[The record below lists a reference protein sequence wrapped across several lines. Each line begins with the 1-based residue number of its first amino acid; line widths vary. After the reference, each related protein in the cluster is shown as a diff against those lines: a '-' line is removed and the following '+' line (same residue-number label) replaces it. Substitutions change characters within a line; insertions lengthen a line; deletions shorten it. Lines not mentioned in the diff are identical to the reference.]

1 MPDTVSIDEVLSKFV
16 SNEVDSTEVL
26 KLLLTSDETGLNYL
40 QNLKKD
46 FKDKYVIPTF
56 NKAKKYY
63 TTIEKKLEDPKN
75 KDVLEQLGDPFGLK
89 ELHKEYKKKT
99 KEVLQKNLD
108 KFETNLN
115 FDNKPATEKLNNTD
129 ISSVIPNNKQ
139 APITEQ
145 QTFTSKKQTFIL
157 ADESIDKLGVVLGGI
172 NTENLKRIG
181 KLGPEQSKQKSDG
194 GGWLSSLGGLL
205 LAGGVGSLL
214 VAAFWKDHI
223 KPWLENKLDL
233 KLDVFD
239 KFQGIVEG
247 IGKFFTMGGLQIK
260 GGWLFN
266 LVGKAF
272 ITFGDLLEGGLSA
285 IFKLGFGDDVIKQG
299 VKAAPMSFK
308 TLLPKIAGG
317 LFKGMGTVAM
327 KGIPLIGSL
336 ISFYFAYD
344 RFKRDDITGGIIDL
358 VGGIANL
365 LEFTPLAP
373 LALPLSLGAA
383 ALNGFLD
390 YKAGAGATT
399 EAQQSIK
406 MDYVNKIVDCLQD
419 IPVVGW
425 FINWGRGFWEL
436 GKGNWKGGLDY
447 LNKTPFLGPLPGILQ
462 AMGNA
467 NAFGTEK
474 GEGFTFA
481 KFNDELKKS
490 MFRWMCSFVPKI
502 GGMRGAIAEWLGVS
516 YDDKTGDIT
525 IDENALSVTDKLNKE
540 VVSDEQKQARA
551 VLNKV
556 KNQNPNKII
565 FNQKT
570 VDEFTQEKIKLQKE
584 IYETR
589 KKLEDILK
597 NRIGYNLFSEKSRDQ
612 RIQEEMSLPSNNL
625 TGYEEKDMK
634 QRLDT
639 LTNLLQSQEERLKQQ
654 EDAKNRKNPQ
664 PSEQSQEE
672 TETPQKYTTMA
683 DYKETPRD
691 DFSFKNL
698 MTSTEGNSILFD
710 KNTNTANVLNENDN
724 ILAYKTD
731 GVFDKALRELTTLVQ
746 SINKGIYKLPESL
759 NNNNNSPSSVVI
771 SNTSG
776 GGSSRNMMDV
786 VLSGTRPDSIYNYR
800 RSIQGEFA

>member
-1 MPDTVSIDEVLSKFV
+1 MADTVSIDEVLSKFV

-40 QNLKKD
+40 QNLKAD

-56 NKAKKYY
+56 NKAKTYY
-63 TTIEKKLEDPKN
+63 TNIEKKLEDPKN
-75 KDVLEQLGDPFGLK
+75 KDVLEQIGDPFGLK
-89 ELHKEYKKKT
+89 ELHEEYKKKT
-99 KEVLQKNLD
+99 KDILQKNLNR
-108 KFETNLN
+108 FENNLN
-115 FDNKPATEKLNNTD
+115 VGNITNSKPASL
-129 ISSVIPNNKQ
+129 S
-139 APITEQ
+139 EQ
-145 QTFTSKKQTFIL
+145 QTLTEKKQTFIL
-157 ADESIDKLGVVLGGI
+157 ADESIDRLGVVLGGI
-172 NTENLKRIG
+172 NTENLK
-181 KLGPEQSKQKSDG
+181 KLGKNASDDSKQKNDG
-194 GGWLSSLGGLL
+194 GGLMSTLGGLL
-205 LAGGVGSLL
+205 LAGGAAALL
-214 VAAFWKDHI
+214 ISAFWGSHI
-223 KPWLENKLDL
+223 KPWLEDKLDL

-247 IGKFFTMGGLQIK
+247 IGKFFTMGGLKIT

-272 ITFGDLLEGGLSA
+272 TTFGDLLEGGLSA

-373 LALPLSLGAA
+373 LALPLSIGAA

-390 YKAGAGATT
+390 YKAGAGKTT
-399 EAQQSIK
+399 EEQQSIK
-406 MDYVNKIVDCLQD
+406 MDYVNKIVDFIQE
-419 IPVVGW
+419 IPIVGGL
-425 FINWGRGFWEL
+425 IKWGRGFWEL
-436 GKGNWKGGLDY
+436 GKGNWRGALDY
-447 LNKTPFLGPLPGILQ
+447 LTETPFLGPFPAILQ
-462 AMGNA
+462 SLVNS
-467 NAFGTEK
+467 NAFGTE
-474 GEGFTFA
+474 EGAAFSWDNFQ
-481 KFNDELKKS
+481 NELRKS
-490 MFRWMCSFVPKI
+490 MFRWTLSFIPKV
-502 GGMRGAIAEWLGVS
+502 GGLRGKIAKWYGLE
-516 YDDKTGDIT
+516 YDDNTGDIKINDDIDFSDENPNRDMDNQRIKSVYQNVAPT
-525 IDENALSVTDKLNKE
+525 YKQENYSIDEEQRLKTEYEESKSRIDKLKKQYDDVGHSEWSEYNPLHDSDAEQDLKFKLKLEEDRLAIRQKNYNSYKKSNPKDSRESSKE
-540 VVSDEQKQARA
+540 VQEVPTK
-551 VLNKV
+551 
-556 KNQNPNKII
+556 
-565 FNQKT
+565 
-570 VDEFTQEKIKLQKE
+570 FTPIKK
-584 IYETR
+584 
-589 KKLEDILK
+589 
-597 NRIGYNLFSEKSRDQ
+597 
-612 RIQEEMSLPSNNL
+612 
-625 TGYEEKDMK
+625 
-634 QRLDT
+634 
-639 LTNLLQSQEERLKQQ
+639 
-654 EDAKNRKNPQ
+654 
-664 PSEQSQEE
+664 
-672 TETPQKYTTMA
+672 
-683 DYKETPRD
+683 D

-776 GGSSRNMMDV
+776 GGSGKNMMDV

>member
-56 NKAKKYY
+56 NKAKNYY

-75 KDVLEQLGDPFGLK
+75 KDVLNQLGDPFGLK

-115 FDNKPATEKLNNTD
+115 FDNKPATEKLNNTN

-139 APITEQ
+139 ASITEQ

-181 KLGPEQSKQKSDG
+181 KLGPEQSKQKNDG
-194 GGWLSSLGGLL
+194 GGGGLLASLGGLL

-223 KPWLENKLDL
+223 KPWLENKIGL
-233 KLDVFD
+233 KLDFFD
-239 KFQGIVEG
+239 KFQGILVG
-247 IGKFFTMGGLQIK
+247 MGKFFTMGGL
-260 GGWLFN
+260 GATGLF
-266 LVGKAF
+266 LKLQGKIF
-272 ITFGDLLEGGLSA
+272 TTIGDFLEGGISA
-285 IFKLGFGDDVIKQG
+285 IFKAGLADDVAKAGIKT
-299 VKAAPMSFK
+299 APMSFK
-308 TLLPKIAGG
+308 SFIPKIAGR
-317 LFKGMGTVAM
+317 LFTGMGKTMLRGV
-327 KGIPLIGSL
+327 PLIGSL

-358 VGGIANL
+358 VGGIGDL
-365 LEFTPLAP
+365 LYFTPLAP
-373 LALPLSLGAA
+373 LAPIISLGAA

-406 MDYVNKIVDCLQD
+406 MDYINKIVDYIQE
-419 IPVVGW
+419 IPIVGGLIK
-425 FINWGRGFWEL
+425 FGRGFWEL
-436 GKGNWKGGLDY
+436 GKGNWRGALDY
-447 LNKTPFLGPLPGILQ
+447 LTGTPFLGPFPAILQ
-462 AMGNA
+462 SLVNS
-467 NAFGTEK
+467 NAFGTEE
-474 GEGFTFA
+474 GEAFSFQNFS
-481 KFNDELKKS
+481 KEIKKS
-490 MFRWMCSFVPKI
+490 MFRWLCSVIPKFAGIRGRVAEWMGLEYNDETGKVEVDETPFKTQEQYDEINKNKLQTNEAENSLRQMANTPIDPNTTKYSKEDEQALEKMLERASQEHAQKWRKLESSKQNIFSGSKI
-502 GGMRGAIAEWLGVS
+502 GTDFLTGFGVKSYYQTKDAEEAERSSGEYVNIVKKRLEE
-516 YDDKTGDIT
+516 YK
-525 IDENALSVTDKLNKE
+525 KLN
-540 VVSDEQKQARA
+540 
-551 VLNKV
+551 
-556 KNQNPNKII
+556 
-565 FNQKT
+565 T
-570 VDEFTQEKIKLQKE
+570 
-584 IYETR
+584 
-589 KKLEDILK
+589 KKD
-597 NRIGYNLFSEKSRDQ
+597 DV
-612 RIQEEMSLPSNNL
+612 
-625 TGYEEKDMK
+625 
-634 QRLDT
+634 
-639 LTNLLQSQEERLKQQ
+639 
-654 EDAKNRKNPQ
+654 
-664 PSEQSQEE
+664 EE
-672 TETPQKYTTMA
+672 TPTVK
-683 DYKETPRD
+683 KRD

-698 MTSTEGNSILFD
+698 MTSTDGNSILFD
-710 KNTNTANVLNENDN
+710 KNTNTANVLHPDDN
-724 ILAYKTD
+724 VLAYKTD
-731 GVFDKALRELTTLVQ
+731 GVFDKALKELTTLVQ

-776 GGSSRNMMDV
+776 GGSGRNMMDV

>member
-56 NKAKKYY
+56 NKAKNYY

-75 KDVLEQLGDPFGLK
+75 KDVLNQLVDPFGLK

-115 FDNKPATEKLNNTD
+115 FDNKPATEKLNNTN

-139 APITEQ
+139 ASITEQ

-181 KLGPEQSKQKSDG
+181 KLGPEQSKQKNDG
-194 GGWLSSLGGLL
+194 GGLMSTLGGLL
-205 LAGGVGSLL
+205 LAGGAAALL
-214 VAAFWKDHI
+214 ISAFWGSHI

-247 IGKFFTMGGLQIK
+247 IGKFFTMGGLKIT

-272 ITFGDLLEGGLSA
+272 TTFGDLLEGGLSA
-285 IFKLGFGDDVIKQG
+285 IFKLGFGDDVVKEG
-299 VKAAPMSFK
+299 VKAAPGAFK

-317 LFKGMGTVAM
+317 LFKGAGLVAM
-327 KGIPLIGSL
+327 KGIPIIGSL

-344 RFKRDDITGGIIDL
+344 RFNKGDTIGGIIDVLNGVASL
-358 VGGIANL
+358 VPGYG
-365 LEFTPLAP
+365 
-373 LALPLSLGAA
+373 LPLSIGLS

-390 YKAGAGATT
+390 YKSGNVEGVDG
-399 EAQQSIK
+399 QQSIK
-406 MDYVNKIVDCLQD
+406 MDYVNKIVDFIQE
-419 IPVVGW
+419 IPIVGGLIK
-425 FINWGRGFWEL
+425 FSRGFFELGRG
-436 GKGNWKGGLDY
+436 NWRGALDY
-447 LNKTPFLGPLPGILQ
+447 LTETPFLGPFPAILQ
-462 AMGNA
+462 SLVNS

-474 GEGFTFA
+474 GEAFSWDNFQ
-481 KFNDELKKS
+481 NELRKN
-490 MFRWMCSFVPKI
+490 MFRWVLSFVPKI
-502 GGMRGAIAEWLGVS
+502 GGLRGSIAKWYGLE
-516 YDDKTGDIT
+516 YDDNTGDIK
-525 IDENALSVTDKLNKE
+525 INDDIDFSDENKSIENKSIKKSTE
-540 VVSDEQKQARA
+540 PFDP
-551 VLNKV
+551 NKV
-556 KNQNPNKII
+556 KYDEDREKLLLSKFEDARKDLEEKKKKYDDIGHSEWSEYNPLHDSEAERSAREDWETAQTTLTILNNNLSKLRALKPK
-565 FNQKT
+565 QKNSP
-570 VDEFTQEKIKLQKE
+570 
-584 IYETR
+584 ETS
-589 KKLEDILK
+589 EDI
-597 NRIGYNLFSEKSRDQ
+597 EEVPTKSTP
-612 RIQEEMSLPSNNL
+612 I
-625 TGYEEKDMK
+625 KK
-634 QRLDT
+634 
-639 LTNLLQSQEERLKQQ
+639 ER
-654 EDAKNRKNPQ
+654 N
-664 PSEQSQEE
+664 
-672 TETPQKYTTMA
+672 
-683 DYKETPRD
+683 

-776 GGSSRNMMDV
+776 GGSGKNMMDV

>member
-1 MPDTVSIDEVLSKFV
+1 MADTVSIDEVLSKFV

-56 NKAKKYY
+56 DKAKNYY
-63 TTIEKKLEDPKN
+63 TNIEKKLEDPKN
-75 KDVLEQLGDPFGLK
+75 KEVLEQIGDPFGLK

-99 KEVLQKNLD
+99 KEVLQKNLER
-108 KFETNLN
+108 FETNLN

-129 ISSVIPNNKQ
+129 VSSVIPNNKQ
-139 APITEQ
+139 SPITEQ

-172 NTENLKRIG
+172 NTENLKKIG
-181 KLGPEQSKQKSDG
+181 KLVPEQSKQKSDG
-194 GGWLSSLGGLL
+194 GGWLSTLGGLL

-247 IGKFFTMGGLQIK
+247 IGKFFTLGGLKIT

-272 ITFGDLLEGGLSA
+272 TTFGDLLEGGLSA
-285 IFKLGFGDDVIKQG
+285 IFKLGFGDDVMKEG
-299 VKAAPMSFK
+299 VKAAPMTFK

-317 LFKGMGTVAM
+317 LFRGMGTVAM

-344 RFKRDDITGGIIDL
+344 RFQKDDIIGGVIDL

-365 LEFTPLAP
+365 LSFTPLAP
-373 LALPLSLGAA
+373 LAMPLSIGAA

-390 YKAGAGATT
+390 YKAAAGATT

-406 MDYVNKIVDCLQD
+406 MDYITKIVDFIQE
-419 IPVVGW
+419 IPIIGGL
-425 FINWGRGFWEL
+425 IKWGRGFWEL
-436 GKGNWKGGLDY
+436 GQGNWRGALNY
-447 LNKTPFLGPLPGILQ
+447 LTETPFLGPFPAILQ
-462 AMGNA
+462 SLVNS
-467 NAFGTEK
+467 NAFGTEG
-474 GEGFTFA
+474 GEAFSWD
-481 KFNDELKKS
+481 KFQDELRKS
-490 MFRWMCSFVPKI
+490 MFRWILSFIPKV
-502 GGMRGAIAEWLGVS
+502 GGIRGKIAKWYGLE
-516 YDDKTGDIT
+516 YDDNTGDIK
-525 IDENALSVTDKLNKE
+525 INDDIDFSDENKTLDNNLIKKSAEKL
-540 VVSDEQKQARA
+540 DP
-551 VLNKV
+551 NKV
-556 KNQNPNKII
+556 K
-565 FNQKT
+565 
-570 VDEFTQEKIKLQKE
+570 
-584 IYETR
+584 Y
-589 KKLEDILK
+589 
-597 NRIGYNLFSEKSRDQ
+597 S
-612 RIQEEMSLPSNNL
+612 
-625 TGYEEKDMK
+625 
-634 QRLDT
+634 
-639 LTNLLQSQEERLKQQ
+639 
-654 EDAKNRKNPQ
+654 
-664 PSEQSQEE
+664 EE
-672 TETPQKYTTMA
+672 TEKKLLEMYNEQRKLEKERKEKYEKLKEESLDGWNPFADEEAEINARNDWETAQTSLTIIGNKLNNFRKLKPKQKNSPETSEDIEEVPKKFTPIK
-683 DYKETPRD
+683 KD

-731 GVFDKALRELTTLVQ
+731 GVFDKALKELTILVQ

-759 NNNNNSPSSVVI
+759 NNNNPNPSSVVI
-771 SNTSG
+771 SNTSSG
-776 GGSSRNMMDV
+776 GGSGKNMMDV
-786 VLSGTRPDSIYNYR
+786 ILSGTRPDSIYNYR